1 MRKMGNPS
9 RLRGFAGFVEPQ
21 LMDLVTEFVASGNE
35 QDCQELK
42 GFLKERLNKRKIC
55 AVDAL
60 PVREK
65 PSENGLAELLFVID
79 QSGSMHGEETESAVV
94 SNFNKVIAEQ
104 RKEAGSAVVSTVLFN
119 SRMTTMHSSLP
130 IDEVPEMMRWDYLP
144 AGATALL
151 DAVGTSIER
160 ICKRHATLPE
170 AERPATTIVVIITD
184 GEENSSRKYSRPV
197 VKQMIETLQKKH
209 DWSFLYF
216 GANVDHFAEAQHLG
230 IGADDAVSFKTDKA
244 GVAYCM
250 HECSRRMSKRRLNRR
265 PNGFIS

>member
-1 MRKMGNPS
+1 MGKMNVKKS
-9 RLRGFAGFVEPQ
+9 LH
-21 LMDLVTEFVASGNE
+21 N
-35 QDCQELK
+35 QELIDLLK
-42 GFLKERLNKRKIC
+42 GLMKDCNESDRKVLERLIEERQEKEMMD
-55 AVDAL
+55 AVKAL

-79 QSGSMHGEETESAVV
+79 QSGSMGGEETEKAVV
-94 SNFNKVIAEQ
+94 ANFNKVIAQQ
-104 RKEAGSAVVSTVLFN
+104 RAEEGDAVVSAVLFN
-119 SRMTTMHSSLP
+119 TQMVTMYESQP
-130 IDEVPEMMRWDYLP
+130 IAEVKELERRNYTP
-144 AGATALL
+144 AGGTALL

-160 ICKRHATLPE
+160 ICKRQAALPE
-170 AERPATTIVVIITD
+170 MERPATTIVVIITD

-244 GVAYCM
+244 GISYCM

>member
-1 MRKMGNPS
+1 MKDCNESDRKV
-9 RLRGFAGFVEPQ
+9 L
-21 LMDLVTEFVASGNE
+21 
-35 QDCQELK
+35 
-42 GFLKERLNKRKIC
+42 ERLIEERQEKEMMD
-55 AVDAL
+55 AVKAL

-79 QSGSMHGEETESAVV
+79 QSGSMHGEETEQAVV

-160 ICKRHATLPE
+160 ICKRQAALPD
-170 AERPATTIVVIITD
+170 AERPGATIVVIITD
-184 GEENSSRKYSRPV
+184 GEENSSRTYTQPI
-197 VKQMIETLQKKH
+197 VKRMIQTLQEKH
-209 DWSFLYF
+209 GWDFLYF
-216 GANVDHFAEAQHLG
+216 GANVDHFAEAHNLG
-230 IGADDAVSFKTDKA
+230 IDVEDSLSFDACEDGINLCMAECNHRVS
-244 GVAYCM
+244 Y
-250 HECSRRMSKRRLNRR
+250 RRARKRLTGRV
-265 PNGFIS
+265 

>member
-9 RLRGFAGFVEPQ
+9 RLRGFAGFVEPK

-60 PVREK
+60 PVLEK
-65 PSENGLAELLFVID
+65 PNENCLAEILFVID
-79 QSGSMHGEETESAVV
+79 QSGSMCGEETEKAVV
-94 SNFNKVIAEQ
+94 ANFNKVIAQQ
-104 RKEAGSAVVSTVLFN
+104 RAEEGDAVVSAVLFN
-119 SRMTTMHSSLP
+119 TQMVTMYESQP
-130 IDEVPEMMRWDYLP
+130 IAEVKELERHNYTP
-144 AGATALL
+144 AGGTALL
-151 DAVGTSIER
+151 DAVGASIER
-160 ICKRHATLPE
+160 ICKRHAALPE
-170 AERPATTIVVIITD
+170 TERPATTIVVIITD

-265 PNGFIS
+265 PDGFIS

>member
-1 MRKMGNPS
+1 MG
-9 RLRGFAGFVEPQ
+9 
-21 LMDLVTEFVASGNE
+21 
-35 QDCQELK
+35 
-42 GFLKERLNKRKIC
+42 
-55 AVDAL
+55 
-60 PVREK
+60 
-65 PSENGLAELLFVID
+65 
-79 QSGSMHGEETESAVV
+79 GEETERAVV
-94 SNFNKVIAEQ
+94 ANFNKVIAQQ
-104 RKEAGSAVVSTVLFN
+104 RAEEGDAVVSTVLFN
-119 SRMTTMHSSLP
+119 SKVMRKHASLP
-130 IDEVPEMMRWDYLP
+130 ITEVAELTRRDYLP
-144 AGATALL
+144 SGCTALL
-151 DAVGTSIER
+151 DAVGSSIER
-160 ICKRHATLPE
+160 ICKRHTALPE

-184 GEENSSRKYSRPV
+184 GEENSSRKYSRSV

>member
-1 MRKMGNPS
+1 MGKMNVKKS
-9 RLRGFAGFVEPQ
+9 LH
-21 LMDLVTEFVASGNE
+21 N
-35 QDCQELK
+35 QELIDLLK
-42 GFLKERLNKRKIC
+42 GLMKDCKESDRKVLERLIEERQEKEMMD
-55 AVDAL
+55 AVKAL

-79 QSGSMHGEETESAVV
+79 QSGSMYGEETESAVV

-170 AERPATTIVVIITD
+170 MERPATTIVVIITD
-184 GEENSSRKYSRPV
+184 GEENSSREYSRPV

-265 PNGFIS
+265 PNGSIS